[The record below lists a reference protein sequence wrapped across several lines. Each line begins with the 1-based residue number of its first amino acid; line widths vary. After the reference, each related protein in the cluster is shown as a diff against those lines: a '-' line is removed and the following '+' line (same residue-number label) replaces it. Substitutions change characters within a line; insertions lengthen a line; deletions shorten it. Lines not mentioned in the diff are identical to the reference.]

1 MRLMIEILA
10 ALLLVICIG
19 ASSAAFAAG
28 GSGSLIFS
36 SEAHPSAK

>member
-19 ASSAAFAAG
+19 ASSAAAFAAG
-28 GSGSLIFS
+28 ILAAAPMG
-36 SEAHPSAK
+36 

>member
-19 ASSAAFAAG
+19 ASSAAA
-28 GSGSLIFS
+28 FS
-36 SEAHPSAK
+36 MLQDASPCGVIL